1 MSAELMKVIAGLECC
16 IGDGENFECEICPYD
31 DGTDQVYC
39 IFNGLMRDAL
49 EILREVAEDGL
60 Y

>member
-1 MSAELMKVIAGLECC
+1 MANAELLKVIAGLECC
-16 IGDGENFECEICPYD
+16 TAEGEGCTMCPYD
-31 DGTDQVYC
+31 DGWGIGIKCCED
-39 IFNGLMRDAL
+39 LMHDAL

>member
-1 MSAELMKVIAGLECC
+1 MSAELLKVIAGLECC
-16 IGDGENFECEICPYD
+16 IDDHGCNICPYR
-31 DGTDQVYC
+31 DGFGVGVQCMND
-39 IFNGLMRDAL
+39 LMNDAL